1 LRRTLG
7 EHVELHSSLAADLQP
22 VLIDPGQLEQI
33 LVNLAVNARDA
44 MPDGGTLRIDTANID
59 LDDEY
64 AAARPELTP
73 GPHVRVRVSDTGM
86 GMSPEIVRRAFD
98 PFFTTKPSGEGTGL
112 GLATVYGIIQQAGGR
127 AQIYSEAG
135 VGTTITV
142 LLPPTEQA
150 PASSVTAPDRSPSR
164 SCGETILLVE
174 DEEVLRD
181 VTCRILTAAGYKVI
195 VAADGL
201 DALGVAAT
209 HPEHI
214 DVLLSDVVMPRL
226 NGPQLAEQL
235 LAKHPSTRVLL
246 MSGFAEPILDRG
258 GHLGEGVTL
267 IEKPFSGPALL
278 TKLAQVIERQG
289 GN

>member
-1 LRRTLG
+1 MRRTLG